1 MTVIDYVMNF
11 IAAFVVFG
19 VIFIISFAPV
29 IDLYLNNRKQGKN
42 VKRDSKSEDKEE

>member
-19 VIFIISFAPV
+19 VIFLFAFAPF
-29 IDLYLNNRKQGKN
+29 IDLWLNNRKQEKN
-42 VKRDSKSEDKEE
+42 VKKNSKSEE